1 MGIYFSLDNYDL
13 IEFMPDLTDVY
24 FHFPKKVCQDRSL
37 RQNSYISLEKK
48 KKKEKEKERRR

>member
-1 MGIYFSLDNYDL
+1 
-13 IEFMPDLTDVY
+13 MPDLTDVY